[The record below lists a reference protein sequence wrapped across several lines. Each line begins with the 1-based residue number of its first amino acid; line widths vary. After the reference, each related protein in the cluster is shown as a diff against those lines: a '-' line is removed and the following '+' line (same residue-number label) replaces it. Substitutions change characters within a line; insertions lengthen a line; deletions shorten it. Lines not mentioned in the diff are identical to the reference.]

1 MTLAERLDSLLD
13 AVRAGTAP
21 PEFLVGVRNEAERL
35 AAEKLLHG
43 RKGRDAIEI
52 QITDDERMTYHS
64 KEPAP

>member
-1 MTLAERLDSLLD
+1 MTLAERLDALLD

-35 AAEKLLHG
+35 AAERHLKG

-52 QITDDERMTYHS
+52 QITDIPRYAYHD
-64 KEPAP
+64 PIANQ

>member
-1 MTLAERLDSLLD
+1 MTLSERLDALLD

-21 PEFLVGVRNEAERL
+21 PEFLVGVRDEAERS

-52 QITDDERMTYHS
+52 QITDDERMTYHT
-64 KEPAP
+64 PCP